1 MQEKEK
7 VLITSALPYANGPLH
22 FGHIAGAFLPADCFA
37 RFQRLQGAD
46 VLYLSGSDEYGVAIT
61 MSAELAGRTPRQQV
75 DLFHEINQAFL
86 KRLNISFDHYSR
98 TTWKGHDATVQQFFL
113 DLLKNGHIEEKVTQQ
128 LFSEKENRFL
138 ADRYVQGTCPKCGFV
153 KARGDECPSCGASY
167 EATDLLNPVS
177 KTTGSP
183 LVLKDTKHWFLRFD
197 HFKEELENWIQ
208 RKNWKA
214 NVFNFALSYI
224 KELKPRAIT
233 RDSDWGI
240 PVPLPGAE
248 GKVLY
253 VWFDAPIGYISAAKE
268 WAELQGN
275 ENLWRKY
282 WLDQKT
288 RYVEFIGKDN
298 IPFHAVF
305 FPAMLM
311 GQDVPYKFVDDL
323 PANEFYNLEGRQF
336 SKSDGWYIDLDSFF
350 MHFQTDQIRYAIA
363 SNAPETQD
371 SEFTWKDF
379 QSRCNAD
386 LVGKYGNFVHRVLV
400 FLQQKTEGEIPVVS
414 QLEPIDLEFQ
424 EKMTGIVSE
433 CEKAY
438 GSFQLRKACQHI
450 MELAQAGNVYFDA
463 KKPWKAAKD
472 PLLQN
477 SMHATLV
484 CCLKCIQ
491 LLSVVSYPVIPEAAE
506 KIAAMLGFSSKE
518 FLALGWNGMI
528 SCSLLAGSRLPEP
541 QTLFMKVEDEVI
553 APYQASLSAKKE
565 EPLKKE
571 AIPVN
576 THKISIDD
584 VKKLDLRVVS
594 IVSVERVPKSKKLLK
609 VLVDLG
615 SEQRTVVAGIGEG
628 VQDLESFIGRKVILV
643 ANLAPASLCGVE
655 SQGMLLAAKGSEG
668 LELPLFSISHPGD
681 LVS

>member
-7 VLITSALPYANGPLH
+7 ILITSALPYANGPLH
-22 FGHIAGAFLPADCFA
+22 FGHIAGAFLPADCFT
-37 RFQRLQGAD
+37 RFQRMQGAD

-86 KRLNISFDHYSR
+86 QRLQISFDHYSR
-98 TTWKGHDATVQQFFL
+98 TTWKGHAATVQQFFL
-113 DLLKNGHIEEKVTQQ
+113 DLLKNGHIEEKVTRQ
-128 LFSEKENRFL
+128 LFSEKEHRFL
-138 ADRYVQGTCPKCGFV
+138 ADRYVQGTCPKCGFD

-167 EATDLLNPVS
+167 EATDLLHPVS

-183 LVLKDTKHWFLRFD
+183 LVLKDTNHWFLRFD
-197 HFKEELENWIQ
+197 HFKEELETWIQ
-208 RKNWKA
+208 KKNWKP
-214 NVFNFALSYI
+214 NVLNFALAYI
-224 KELKPRAIT
+224 KDLKPRAIT

-253 VWFDAPIGYISAAKE
+253 VWFDAPIGYISAAKD
-268 WAELQGN
+268 WAELQGDA
-275 ENLWRKY
+275 NLWEKY
-282 WLDQKT
+282 WLDPKT

-305 FPAMLM
+305 FPAMEM
-311 GQDVPYKFVDDL
+311 GQNVSYKLVDDL
-323 PANEFYNLEGRQF
+323 PANEFYNLEGKQF

-350 MHFQTDQIRYAIA
+350 VHFQTDQIRYAIA
-363 SNAPETQD
+363 ANAPETQD

-400 FLQQKTEGEIPVVS
+400 FMQQKTEGKIPPIAH
-414 QLEPIDLEFQ
+414 LEPIDVEFQ
-424 EKMTGIVSE
+424 EKMRGIVAE

-472 PLLQN
+472 IALRD
-477 SMHATLV
+477 SMNATLR
-484 CCLKCIQ
+484 CCLECIQ
-491 LLSVVSYPVIPEAAE
+491 RLVTLSYPVIPGSAE
-506 KIAAMLGFSSKE
+506 KIALMLGLKD
-518 FLALGWNGMI
+518 FLSLGWKGMLAYSFQEGI
-528 SCSLLAGSRLPEP
+528 SLPEP
-541 QTLFMKVEDEVI
+541 QTLFAKVEDDVI
-553 APYQASLSAKKE
+553 APYQAALSSKKE
-565 EPLKKE
+565 EPKSKS
-571 AIPVN
+571 
-576 THKISIDD
+576 TSTISIED
-584 VKKLDLRVVS
+584 VKKLDLRVAS
-594 IVSVERVPKSKKLLK
+594 ILSVERIPKSKKLLK

-615 SEQRTVVAGIGEG
+615 SEKRTVVAGIGEG
-628 VQDLESFIGRKVILV
+628 VEDIETFLGLKVILV
-643 ANLAPASLCGVE
+643 ANLAPASLFGVE
-655 SQGMLLAAKGSEG
+655 SQGMLLAAKGEKG
-668 LELPLFSISHPGD
+668 LELPIFSISHPGD